1 MDTLSGRME
10 IEDCKRLII
19 AKEGVIMVVPYKHE
33 PFTDFSIP
41 ENKKAFEDA
50 LKLVESYLGQDYPLI
65 IGGERIMTEDKIV
78 SINPANKTEVI
89 GRVSKANKELAE
101 KAMQV
106 ADKTFETW
114 RKTKPEMRADILFKA
129 AAIVRRR
136 KHEFS
141 ALLVKEAGKPWK
153 EADADT
159 AEAIDFM
166 EYYGRQML
174 KLKDGVPVESRPFE
188 HNRYF
193 YIPLGVG
200 VVISPWNFPFA
211 IMCGTTVA
219 ALVTGNTVVLKP
231 ASATP
236 VVAAKFVEVLEEAGL
251 PAGVLNY
258 VPGSGAEVGDYL
270 VDHPRT
276 RFISFTGSR
285 DVGLRIY
292 ERASKL
298 NEGQIWLKRVIA
310 EMGGKDTIVVDK
322 EADLE
327 LAAQSIV
334 ASAFGFSGQKCSACS
349 RAVVLEDVY
358 DQVLNRVVELTNE
371 LVVGD
376 PAEQST
382 FMGPVID
389 QSAYN
394 KIMEYIEIGKKEGKL
409 MAGGEGD
416 DSKGFFIKPTIF
428 ADVDPKARIM
438 QEEIFGPVVAFA
450 KAKDFDHA
458 IEIANNTE
466 YGLTGAVISNN
477 RANIEKAREDFHV
490 GNLYFNRGCT
500 GAIVGYQ
507 PFGGFNMSGT
517 DSKAGGPDYLLL
529 HMQAK
534 TTSEML

>member
-1 MDTLSGRME
+1 
-10 IEDCKRLII
+10 
-19 AKEGVIMVVPYKHE
+19 MVQPYRHE
-33 PFTDFSIP
+33 PLTDFTV
-41 ENKKAFEDA
+41 EANREAFLAA
-50 LKLVESYLGQDYPLI
+50 LEKVESELGCDYPLV
-65 IGGERIMTEDKIV
+65 IGGERIMTEDKII
-78 SINPANKTEVI
+78 SINPANKTEVV
-89 GRVSKANKELAE
+89 GRVAKANKELAE
-101 KAMQV
+101 RAMKT
-106 ADKTFETW
+106 ADEAFRTW
-114 RKTKPEMRADILFKA
+114 SRTSPEARADILFRA

-141 ALLVKEAGKPWK
+141 AWLVKEAGKPWR

-174 KLKDGVPVESRPFE
+174 KLKDGIPVESRPGE
-188 HNRYF
+188 TNRFF

-211 IMCGTTVA
+211 IMAGTTVA
-219 ALVTGNTVVLKP
+219 SLVTGNTVLLKP

-236 VVAAKFVEVLEEAGL
+236 VVAYKFVEVLEEAGL

-258 VPGSGAEVGDYL
+258 IPGSGAEVGDYL

-285 DVGLRIY
+285 DVGIRIY
-292 ERASKL
+292 ERAAKVHP
-298 NEGQIWLKRVIA
+298 GQIWLKRVIA
-310 EMGGKDTIVVDK
+310 EMGGKDAIVVDK

-349 RAVVLEDVY
+349 RAIVVQDVY
-358 DQVLNRVVELTNE
+358 DQVLNRVVELTKQLN
-371 LVVGD
+371 VGD
-376 PAEQST
+376 PAEQAT

-389 QSAYN
+389 QGAYN
-394 KIMEYIEIGKKEGKL
+394 KIMEYIEIGKQEGRL
-409 MAGGEGD
+409 MTGGEGD
-416 DSKGFFIKPTIF
+416 DSKGFFIQPTVF
-428 ADVDPKARIM
+428 ADVDPNARIM

-450 KAKDFDHA
+450 KARDFDHA
-458 IEIANNTE
+458 LEIANNTE
-466 YGLTGAVISNN
+466 YGLTGAVISRN
-477 RANIEKAREDFHV
+477 RANLEKARHEFHV

-517 DSKAGGPDYLLL
+517 DSKAGGPDYLIL

-534 TTSEML
+534 TVSEMF